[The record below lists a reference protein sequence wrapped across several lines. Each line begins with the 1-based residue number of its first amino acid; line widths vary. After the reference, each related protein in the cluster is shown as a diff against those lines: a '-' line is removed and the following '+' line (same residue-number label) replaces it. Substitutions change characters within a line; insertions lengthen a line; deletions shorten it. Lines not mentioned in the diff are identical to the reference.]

1 MKSPLS
7 QDVFDDVQSAAIPEN
22 NFYVIKQ
29 NDLIQKQ
36 KYQLDMKYF
45 GGSLS
50 LLEQKVLLYCLSKI
64 NPKEKEFEPIIMNI
78 KSFCEIMGIDTSVS
92 KNYYKIIKDT
102 VTSLS
107 MRVMWLQY
115 NTHET
120 LVRWISYADIERKDG
135 LITIEI
141 DKHMRPYLLQLN
153 RNYTK
158 YPLYNITRMKSKY
171 GIMLYEILKSY
182 INMSI
187 CLIFDIE
194 DLKIRL
200 DSINYKNLK
209 DFKARVISPALKDI
223 NTYSDIKAS
232 VDYIKRGNK
241 VTHIRFILKDLSNP
255 KDEEELGE
263 KYHRYMNGAQGTC
276 AHTSDN

>member
-36 KYQLDMKYF
+36 RYRLDMKYF

-64 NPKEKEFEPIIMNI
+64 NPKDEEFKPFTISI
-78 KSFCEIMGIDTSVS
+78 KKFCETMGINASS
-92 KNYYKIIKDT
+92 EGIYYKIIKDT
-102 VTSLS
+102 VTSLK
-107 MRVMWLQY
+107 MRAMWLQY
-115 NTHET
+115 DNHES
-120 LVRWISYADIERKDG
+120 LVSWISYADIERKDG
-135 LITIEI
+135 LITIEM

-182 INMSI
+182 INMSV
-187 CLIFDIE
+187 CLIFDID

-200 DSINYKNLK
+200 DSTNYNNLK
-209 DFKARVISPALKDI
+209 DFKARVINPALKDI
-223 NTYSDIKAS
+223 NTFSDIKAT

-255 KDEEELGE
+255 RDEEELGE
-263 KYHRYMNGAQGTC
+263 KYHRYMNAAQGTC
-276 AHTSDN
+276 AHTSDE